1 MSKQISKTQN
11 AQTPH
16 TQESRATQQEKQ
28 FRQPPVDISER
39 ENEFIIE
46 ADMPGMREEN
56 IDVQFHQ
63 GELTILGKSDLP
75 EKANENY
82 RFRQFET
89 VDFLRTF
96 RIGESVN
103 ATNISARYADGVL
116 TVHLPKAEALKPR
129 KIEVARK

>member
-1 MSKQISKTQN
+1 MSKQLTKTKN
-11 AQTPH
+11 ALPPQM
-16 TQESRATQQEKQ
+16 QESQQAQQEKQ

-39 ENEFIIE
+39 ENEFVIE

-63 GELTILGKSDLP
+63 GELTILGKSDAT
-75 EKANENY
+75 EKGNENY

-103 ATNISARYADGVL
+103 AANISAQYADGVL

>member
-1 MSKQISKTQN
+1 MSKQLTKTRN
-11 AQTPH
+11 AQTPQ
-16 TQESRATQQEKQ
+16 TQESQENQHEKR

-39 ENEFIIE
+39 ENEFVIE

-75 EKANENY
+75 EKANADY

-103 ATNISARYADGVL
+103 AANISAQYADGVL

>member
-1 MSKQISKTQN
+1 MSKQLTKTQN
-11 AQTPH
+11 AQTPQK
-16 TQESRATQQEKQ
+16 QESLANQQEKQ

-63 GELTILGKSDLP
+63 GELTILGKSDPP

-103 ATNISARYADGVL
+103 ATNISAQYADGVL

>member
-1 MSKQISKTQN
+1 MSKQLTKTKN
-11 AQTPH
+11 AQTPQ
-16 TQESRATQQEKQ
+16 TQESQAHQQEKQ

-63 GELTILGKSDLP
+63 GELTILGKSDVP
-75 EKANENY
+75 EKAGENY

-103 ATNISARYADGVL
+103 AANISAQYADGVL

-129 KIEVARK
+129 KIEVARR

>member
-1 MSKQISKTQN
+1 MSTQMTQNQN
-11 AQTPH
+11 AQAPQM
-16 TQESRATQQEKQ
+16 QESQANPQEKQ

-39 ENEFIIE
+39 ENEFVIE

-63 GELTILGKSDLP
+63 GELTILGKS
-75 EKANENY
+75 EESEQAEENY

-103 ATNISARYADGVL
+103 ATNISAQYADGVL

>member
-1 MSKQISKTQN
+1 MSKQLTKTQN
-11 AQTPH
+11 AQAPQ
-16 TQESRATQQEKQ
+16 TQESQNNQEKQ
-28 FRQPPVDISER
+28 YRQPPVDISER
-39 ENEFIIE
+39 ENEFVIE

-63 GELTILGKSDLP
+63 GELTILGKSDVP
-75 EKANENY
+75 EQVEDNY

-103 ATNISARYADGVL
+103 AGNISAQYADGVL
-116 TVHLPKAEALKPR
+116 TVRLPKAEALKPR